1 ESLVAEYLKVEPSSV
16 PMLELLGELYQEK
29 GDPVTAA
36 QHFGKAVEILLE
48 NPEPGMPTLPAE
60 LFEKVQA
67 LAPGSAIA
75 RKLAPSF
82 NLNPGAA
89 TSTTEPEPV
98 EPMMVPAESV
108 APMPAGEMPFKL
120 RDSSTVSAPIAPTP
134 PPRPVVEPTP
144 ASTPPAAAP
153 QAHVPPVS
161 RVVSVEV
168 SPAVVVP
175 PADNVDA
182 ETRYALGMAYK
193 DMGLL
198 EEAKEEFLLSMK
210 DSGFFVDSCLM
221 MGLCVKEQGQSDH
234 AVQLLEKLIA
244 DSRCR
249 GGNAQLV
256 RYELGLL
263 YEKMGS
269 RDRAIAMYQ
278 SIPSFH
284 DVPRRLES
292 LRNHSNGVAHPEF
305 SASKP
310 PTPVPL
316 AGH

>member
-1 ESLVAEYLKVEPSSV
+1 MPVPT
-16 PMLELLGELYQEK
+16 PMLLK
-29 GDPVTAA
+29 PAA
-36 QHFGKAVEILLE
+36 
-48 NPEPGMPTLPAE
+48 
-60 LFEKVQA
+60 
-67 LAPGSAIA
+67 
-75 RKLAPSF
+75 
-82 NLNPGAA
+82 
-89 TSTTEPEPV
+89 
-98 EPMMVPAESV
+98 
-108 APMPAGEMPFKL
+108 EMPFKL
-120 RDSSTVSAPIAPTP
+120 QDSSGSAPT
-134 PPRPVVEPTP
+134 RS
-144 ASTPPAAAP
+144 ASFATACRRTDPCGGSTGSRSAAACL
-153 QAHVPPVS
+153 ARRSRLGFASHAVAPPTDS
-161 RVVSVEV
+161 
-168 SPAVVVP
+168 
-175 PADNVDA
+175 VDA

-221 MGLCVKEQGQSDH
+221 MGLCVKEQGQSDQ
-234 AVQLLEKLIA
+234 AIQLLEKLIA

-292 LRNHSNGVAHPEF
+292 LHNHSNGVAILSSPLP
-305 SASKP
+305 SPRRRS
-310 PTPVPL
+310 PL
-316 AGH
+316 AGQ